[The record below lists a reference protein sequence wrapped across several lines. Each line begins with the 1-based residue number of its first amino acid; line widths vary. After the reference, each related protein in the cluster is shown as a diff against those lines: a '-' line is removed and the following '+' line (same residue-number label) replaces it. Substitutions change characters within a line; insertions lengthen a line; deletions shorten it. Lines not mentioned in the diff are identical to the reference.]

1 MTVLAYT
8 DGAARGNPGEGGI
21 GVIMRGEDG
30 EVIYSFGGY
39 LGRTTNNVAEYR
51 ALLHCLKK
59 AAGIS
64 CTRLIVHSDSQLM
77 VRQLLGEYKVKD
89 KKLAPLYLEAVR
101 LLKAAPFN
109 VQIVHID
116 RELNHQADM
125 LANAGIDGR
134 IPCPA

>member
-21 GVIMRGEDG
+21 GVIIRGDKG
-30 EVIYSFGGY
+30 EVLYSFGGY
-39 LGRTTNNVAEYR
+39 LGKTTNNVAEYR
-51 ALLHCLKK
+51 ALLHCLKQ
-59 AAGIS
+59 ASGIS
-64 CTRLIVHSDSQLM
+64 CTKMIVHSDSQLM
-77 VRQLLGEYKVKD
+77 VRQLLGEYRVKD

-116 RELNHQADM
+116 RESNHEADM